1 MNKKR
6 LITMSAVV
14 VFILIFIVNGFC
26 EDQKDIYSKSYYLKK
41 EKFKQQRGYD
51 PIKKYVK
58 VKIENNSIMLTWNK
72 LNEIEED
79 DLIWDNEFKHN
90 NYFFRNV
97 ANPKVAGYLVCIY
110 EKNKKYQASEYVDPM
125 YPPIGIDQHIYL
137 TSNECLKISDLN
149 VTHKYYIQIKF
160 LIEGELGNYKIIGMK
175 RFNTDTSSQAMLQ
188 NELVVSGDQ
197 IDNSKLLN
205 CSSQIEKVPLASLNK
220 NKESY
225 DGKIIEIEGYIDTEV
240 ESATL
245 INKMEGRSDR
255 GITDGQYGIYV
266 GNLSSVDYELL
277 LKGRE
282 DNNYFKMLV
291 YFSIKNDP
299 DYGPKYRCT
308 LISIL
313 DISRK

>member
-1 MNKKR
+1 M
-6 LITMSAVV
+6 LAVV
-14 VFILIFIVNGFC
+14 VFVLTFIVNGFC

-51 PIKKYVK
+51 PIKKYIK
-58 VKIENNSIMLTWNK
+58 AKIDNNSIVLTWNK

-90 NYFFRNV
+90 NYFFR
-97 ANPKVAGYLVCIY
+97 KVTSSKVVGYLIYIY
-110 EKNKKYQASEYVDPM
+110 EKNNKYQASEYVDPM

-137 TSNECLKISDLN
+137 TSTECLKISDLD

-160 LIEGELGNYKIIGMK
+160 LIEGELGDHKLVGVK
-175 RFNTDTSSQAMLQ
+175 RFNDDTSSEAMLQ
-188 NELVVSGDQ
+188 NELVVSGNQ
-197 IDNSKLLN
+197 IESPKTTN
-205 CSSQIEKVPLASLNK
+205 CDSQIEKVTLASLNK

-225 DGKIIEIEGYIDTEV
+225 DGKIFEIDGYIDTEI

-255 GITDGQYGIYV
+255 GITDDQYGIYV
-266 GNLSSVDYELL
+266 ENLDSVDNELL

-282 DNNYFKMLV
+282 DNNYIKMLV
-291 YFSIKNDP
+291 YFSIENDE
-299 DYGPKYRCT
+299 DYGPTYHCT

-313 DISRK
+313 DISKK